1 MSERNYFERRTAVP
15 GFSFLLFVIAMN
27 CIPLSKILADSG
39 VEPALGVFLA
49 VLTLLGG
56 SAIGFLVSQV
66 WWWRFQRKGA
76 QYSGDLSAAIHTLT
90 KKYSLIEPSARKEMD
105 KVHNVLGVWGYV
117 LHHEMQRKGMK
128 QIVTYTTRR
137 WDVYHLQSALRDTL
151 LLSLVVGLS
160 LRIFCE
166 FFVFNWDGN
175 VSHAVSA
182 FADDPRPFLAELII
196 LIGILV
202 AVLFLWYI
210 LGKGREHVA
219 KQYDRVSEA
228 IIRNSDLTE
237 ADLRKAFVPNE
248 DYFKQKDNKHE
259 S

>member
-105 KVHNVLGVWGYV
+105 KVHNVP
-117 LHHEMQRKGMK
+117 
-128 QIVTYTTRR
+128 
-137 WDVYHLQSALRDTL
+137 
-151 LLSLVVGLS
+151 
-160 LRIFCE
+160 
-166 FFVFNWDGN
+166 
-175 VSHAVSA
+175 A